1 MTGAAAIETTGE
13 QPSAAPVFCPPEK
26 RRFVL
31 VSAILASSLGFIDG
45 TVVSIAM
52 PAIRSDLSATL
63 TEVQWV
69 SGAYLLM
76 LSSLLMA
83 GGALADRHGL
93 RKIFSAGII
102 LFVIASCICALA
114 PDVHLLIAWRIV
126 QGIGAAIMVP
136 ASLAII
142 AKAYPPQ
149 ERGAAI
155 GIWAAASAATS
166 GLGPV
171 AGGLLLAAVGD
182 WGWRLVFAVN
192 LPLGL
197 AALAFLLRVPPDRPE
212 GGRRLDWAGIV
223 LVTLSLA
230 AIAVGLSG
238 GLAAFAP
245 EDTALA
251 PLPDWPMTLA
261 GVALF
266 AGFIAWE
273 GRAGQPMM
281 PLRLFADAGFFGAN
295 LATFLLYFALSAVFF
310 FLPMTLITAW
320 GLSSAEA
327 ALVFLPVTVLVGVM
341 SGPVGRAAG
350 IRGPRIFMAAGS
362 MVCAAAYAGI
372 AATMHLQDF
381 WLVLMPLAT
390 VLGIGMGLLVSPLS
404 AAVMMAVPDSETGI
418 ASAVNNTVARMSGLV
433 ATASLGG
440 LISAV
445 FNAAGG
451 LQSGLA
457 FGRMPETMPGEAVL
471 SAWQGA
477 SNSGFAAVAALC
489 ALLSVL
495 AAIVSWQMLAGMA
508 MTPRTTGST
517 R

>member
-1 MTGAAAIETTGE
+1 MEDAAAKETTEE
-13 QPSAAPVFCPPEK
+13 QPSAGAVFCPPER

-31 VSAILASSLGFIDG
+31 VAAILASSLGFIDG

-52 PAIRSDLSATL
+52 PAIRSDLSASL

-93 RKIFSAGII
+93 RKVFSAGII
-102 LFVIASCICALA
+102 LFVLASCVCALA
-114 PDVHLLIAWRIV
+114 PDVRLLIAMRIL

-155 GIWAAASAATS
+155 GVWAAASAATS

-197 AALAFLLRVPPDRPE
+197 AALAFLLRVPPDMPE
-212 GGRRLDWAGIV
+212 GGRRLDWVGII

-238 GLAAFAP
+238 GPAAFAP
-245 EDTALA
+245 IDPALA

-261 GVALF
+261 GLVLF
-266 AGFIAWE
+266 LGFIVWE
-273 GRAGQPMM
+273 DRARQPMM
-281 PLRLFADAGFFGAN
+281 PLRLFADTGFFGAN

-320 GLSSAEA
+320 GLNSAEA
-327 ALVFLPVTVLVGVM
+327 ALVFLPVTVLVGLM

-350 IRGPRIFMAAGS
+350 IRGPRLFMAAGS
-362 MVCAAAYAGI
+362 MVCAVAYAGI
-372 AATMHLQDF
+372 AATMHLQGF

-404 AAVMMAVPDSETGI
+404 AAVMIAVPDRETGI
-418 ASAVNNTVARMSGLV
+418 ASAVNNTVARMAGLV

-440 LISAV
+440 LISVV

-451 LQSGLA
+451 QQTGLA
-457 FGRMPETMPGEAVL
+457 FGRMPEVMPDHVVL
-471 SAWQGA
+471 SAWQDA
-477 SNSGFAAVAALC
+477 SNAGFAAVAALC
-489 ALLSVL
+489 ALLSAI
-495 AAIVSWQMLAGMA
+495 AAIVSWWMLGEMSISPAP
-508 MTPRTTGST
+508 TDSVQ
-517 R
+517 